1 MPSPLRSRW
10 LKPAVFLAC
19 LTPLALLL
27 ANGIRGNLGANPIE
41 YITRATGDWTMRF
54 LLITLSITPLRRIL
68 AQPDLIRFRRMLGLF
83 SFFYGVLH
91 LITWIWL
98 DKFFDLHEM
107 WADVVKRRFI
117 TMGMLGFLLML
128 PLALTSTA
136 GSIRRMGGKNW
147 QRLHRAIYVS
157 AVAGV
162 IHYYW
167 LVKSDIRMPLLYAVI
182 LGVLLAL
189 RPVSARISSG
199 TAVRRE
205 GAAKTLTHR

>member
-83 SFFYGVLH
+83 AF
-91 LITWIWL
+91 
-98 DKFFDLHEM
+98 
-107 WADVVKRRFI
+107 
-117 TMGMLGFLLML
+117 
-128 PLALTSTA
+128 STE
-136 GSIRRMGGKNW
+136 
-147 QRLHRAIYVS
+147 
-157 AVAGV
+157 
-162 IHYYW
+162 
-167 LVKSDIRMPLLYAVI
+167 
-182 LGVLLAL
+182 
-189 RPVSARISSG
+189 SS
-199 TAVRRE
+199 T
-205 GAAKTLTHR
+205 